1 LDIVGYVL
9 VLLGALVFAT
19 AGLGVLK
26 LPDVYTRVSAIST
39 AAGFGLMQI
48 IIGILLLM
56 PGPENT
62 VKAIVAIVLQLATSA
77 VGGMALARAGYLV
90 GSPLVAGTSPDQ
102 IAEDTPVAPDAR
114 TTDQR

>member
-1 LDIVGYVL
+1 MDIVGYAL
-9 VLLGALVFAT
+9 VLLGSVVFAT

-26 LPDVYTRVSAIST
+26 LPDVYTRISAIST
-39 AAGFGLMQI
+39 AAGFGLMQVLV
-48 IIGILLLM
+48 GVLLLL

-77 VGGMALARAGYLV
+77 IGGMALARAGYLT

-102 IAEDTPVAPDAR
+102 LAEDAETPQPR
-114 TTDQR
+114 P